1 MAAPARYRE
10 FRELLRYSPHAGTRI
25 AHGQRCQ
32 CRLLE
37 NAAPQHLGR
46 ASSVTCCP
54 TGRTKG
60 ACGPQAGYAA
70 QSTITYGAARRAGTS
85 EVCVTG
91 GVDDVELDALPS
103 HRSHLGHDGD
113 ACARTRRGGRQGMRT
128 KTALKASK
136 RQSDRSLLCLLLT
149 ALALEVQGVHGAVT
163 TVVVVNILFA
173 GVEELVNQR
182 GLSVVDLKT
191 GIS

>member
-128 KTALKASK
+128 KTALKDKAIGVFCVYYLPRSRSRSRESMARSPPSSLSIFSLHAS
-136 RQSDRSLLCLLLT
+136 RSLST
-149 ALALEVQGVHGAVT
+149 
-163 TVVVVNILFA
+163 
-173 GVEELVNQR
+173 
-182 GLSVVDLKT
+182 SVVFPWST
-191 GIS
+191 